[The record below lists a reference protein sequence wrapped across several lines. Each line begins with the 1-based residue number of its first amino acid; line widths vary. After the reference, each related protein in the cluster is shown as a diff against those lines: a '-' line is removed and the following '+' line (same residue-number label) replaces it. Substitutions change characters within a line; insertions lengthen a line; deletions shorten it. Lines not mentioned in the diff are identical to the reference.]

1 MTLEV
6 RCSAGTYVRRLASD
20 IGERLG
26 CGAYLTALRRTAV
39 GGLSVEDAVPPGEV
53 ARGGGLDPA
62 RGLAHLPARALSDEE
77 LGEVVHGRPIP
88 AGAGEAGAA
97 AVALLAPDG
106 RLVAVARP
114 GGSGLRPAVV
124 LEDPE

>member
-1 MTLEV
+1 MTLAV

-39 GGLSVEDAVPPGEV
+39 GGLSVDDALPPDAVAP
-53 ARGGGLDPA
+53 GGGLDP
-62 RGLAHLPARALSDEE
+62 GLALSLPARVLTE
-77 LGEVVHGRPIP
+77 GEIAVVRHGRPVP
-88 AGAGEAGAA
+88 FGSAA
-97 AVALLAPDG
+97 KDEEAVALLAPDG

-114 GGSGLRPAVV
+114 GSAGLRPAVV
-124 LEDPE
+124 LEEPS